1 MNIKYLSYL
10 IFLLGIFSCNIPKGK
25 ICQNGYEY
33 AQTDSFLK
41 QHRGLLIATSLE
53 GLSCPLYLSGEPP
66 KKHNRHRSFP
76 SFRDRLS
83 FSHNT

>member
-33 AQTDSFLK
+33 AQTDSSPNNDKDTLSVALK
-41 QHRGLLIATSLE
+41 QV
-53 GLSCPLYLSGEPP
+53 
-66 KKHNRHRSFP
+66 
-76 SFRDRLS
+76 S
-83 FSHNT
+83 FSPQKILFIYDIALIIRQNGTIHFFLMIIG

>member
-33 AQTDSFLK
+33 AQTDSSPNNDK
-41 QHRGLLIATSLE
+41 DT
-53 GLSCPLYLSGEPP
+53 LSVA
-66 KKHNRHRSFP
+66 
-76 SFRDRLS
+76 
-83 FSHNT
+83 